1 MATRS
6 RPVVPWLERLEGRV
20 LLSASGVSPGLVV
33 PAVSSLADD
42 ANNTLGVTDPDLLKE
57 GNTYYVFSSGPGI
70 EIRSSTDLMQW
81 KVDGSVFPQGVP
93 AWARAAV
100 PGATSIWAP
109 DVAFFA
115 GQYHLYYAVS
125 TYGSQRSVIGLATNT
140 TLNPT
145 DPAYRWVD
153 QGLVVASRPG
163 RDRFNAIDPNVAVD
177 GSGNVWLTFGSRWG
191 GIQQLRIDPSTGRI
205 QAAPAP
211 RARASVRYTRT
222 LAARPD
228 GQTIEAPFLFERGGL
243 DYLFVSVGNC
253 CMGASSTYRV
263 MVGRSSSPNGPF
275 VDRSCQPLTRG
286 GGTLVVS
293 RSRRWTGP
301 GSASVLG
308 DGPVDWIVFQA
319 DDARNAGQPTLELSP
334 LTWTPDGWP
343 VVVRPIG

>member
-6 RPVVPWLERLEGRV
+6 KPVVPWLERLEGRV
-20 LLSASGVSPGLVV
+20 LRSASGVSPGLVV

-42 ANNTLGVTDPDLLKE
+42 ANNTLGVTDPDLVKQ

-70 EIRSSTDLMQW
+70 EIRSSTDLMRVEAGRQRFSAGRPRLGSHGGAWSDVDLGTRRRVLRRPVPPLLRRFDLW
-81 KVDGSVFPQGVP
+81 KPAVRDRPRHEYDTRPNGSSVSLG
-93 AWARAAV
+93 R
-100 PGATSIWAP
+100 PGA
-109 DVAFFA
+109 
-115 GQYHLYYAVS
+115 
-125 TYGSQRSVIGLATNT
+125 GSRLA
-140 TLNPT
+140 
-145 DPAYRWVD
+145 
-153 QGLVVASRPG
+153 PG

-191 GIQQLRIDPSTGRI
+191 GIQQLRIDPSTGLI
-205 QAAPAP
+205 HAAPAP

-263 MVGRSSSPNGPF
+263 MVGRSTSPNGPF
-275 VDRSCQPLTRG
+275 VDRSGQPMTRG
-286 GGTLVVS
+286 GGTLVLG

-319 DDARNAGQPTLELSP
+319 YDARNAGQPTLELSP
-334 LTWTPDGWP
+334 LTWTSDGWP
-343 VVVRPIG
+343 LVGQPNG